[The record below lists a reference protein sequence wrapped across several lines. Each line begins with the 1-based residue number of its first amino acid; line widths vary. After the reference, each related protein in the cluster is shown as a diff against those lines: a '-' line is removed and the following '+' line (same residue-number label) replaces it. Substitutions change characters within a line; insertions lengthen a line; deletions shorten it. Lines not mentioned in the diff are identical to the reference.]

1 MRPSGH
7 CSSPSGR
14 PRQPITRAQ
23 KETPVSPSAQRAT
36 ALGLVAV
43 CLWSTSVGIMRATTE
58 ALGPTGAPAVL
69 FTLAA
74 LLLLPG
80 RTPLREL
87 PRGYLVTGG
96 ALFVAYELC
105 FVLAIGLARSRTEAI
120 EVSMV
125 NYLWPSLTVLLSTLA
140 GGQRPSGVMAGG
152 LALAFAGVIMAASPP
167 EGVSLMR
174 FFHNAAQNP
183 LSYGLA
189 LTGAFV
195 WAAYSTCTRFLARGG
210 NGLWFFML
218 LSAIAFW
225 GLHVVQHKPAPMA
238 WSAGVVVQVG
248 LATTAMTLAYA
259 FWNQG
264 MLNGNIRLLG
274 LAANGTPLMSALF
287 ASLLL
292 STPLPHIFWLGA
304 AFVAIGS
311 ALAALG
317 AARGAGRPADGA

>member
-1 MRPSGH
+1 MSRSVQH
-7 CSSPSGR
+7 
-14 PRQPITRAQ
+14 
-23 KETPVSPSAQRAT
+23 AT

-69 FTLAA
+69 FTLAT
-74 LLLLPG
+74 LLLLPR

-87 PRGYLVTGG
+87 PRSYLYAGA
-96 ALFVAYELC
+96 ALFVAYEVC
-105 FVLAIGLARSRTEAI
+105 FVLAIGLARSRSEAI
-120 EVSMV
+120 EVGMV

-140 GGQRPSGVMAGG
+140 GGQRPNGVMAGG
-152 LALAFAGVIMAASPP
+152 LVLAFAGVVMAASPP
-167 EGVSLMR
+167 EGLSLMR
-174 FFHNAAQNP
+174 FFHNAAENP

-189 LTGAFV
+189 LAGAFV
-195 WAAYSTCTRFLARGG
+195 WAAYSTCTKFLARGG

-218 LSAIAFW
+218 LSALAFW
-225 GLHVVQHKPAPMA
+225 GLHAAQTDPAPMV
-238 WSAGVVVQVG
+238 WHAGVMVQVA

-292 STPLPHIFWLGA
+292 STPLPGIFWLGA

-311 ALAALG
+311 AVAALG
-317 AARGAGRPADGA
+317 AARSAGRPVPLEQQGADP